1 MFTSSYNFVVKDTDR
16 WMKEVG
22 SLVGPTDIYVYPYGI
37 EIEKT
42 LGTYSSDK
50 YKYLKSLGFD
60 YFCGV
65 YKDPWIHVKDDYVR
79 MTRRPLDG
87 QAMLQFPERLSDLF
101 DLSKVIDSGRPAL
114 K

>member
-1 MFTSSYNFVVKDTDR
+1 MGKATTSFTKKDTDR
-16 WMKEVG
+16 WLNEVG
-22 SLVGPTDIYVYPYGI
+22 SLIGPTDLYIFPFGI
-37 EIEKT
+37 DIET
-42 LGTYSSDK
+42 SMGHYSSDK
-50 YKYLKSLGFD
+50 FKYLKKVGFD

-65 YKDPWIHVKDDYVR
+65 YKDPWIQVKDDYVR

-101 DLSKVIDSGRPAL
+101 DVSKIVDKSRPAL